1 MMGRVFRYYETPK
14 LSYEL
19 MGRLESIQFMEF
31 DTMSFYIYQD
41 PFSVSMLL
49 ELIEI
54 KKRERCSG

>member
-31 DTMSFYIYQD
+31 DTMSIKILLV
-41 PFSVSMLL
+41 SVCCWS
-49 ELIEI
+49 
-54 KKRERCSG
+54 